1 MQLMISQLSKLTYTL
16 ILFGVSGFVAV
27 IGFLNPFFL
36 LPRPRTERELSALGT
51 PLNIMICVWVRGKK
65 VI

>member
-36 LPRPRTERELSALGT
+36 L
-51 PLNIMICVWVRGKK
+51 LNIMICVWVRGKK